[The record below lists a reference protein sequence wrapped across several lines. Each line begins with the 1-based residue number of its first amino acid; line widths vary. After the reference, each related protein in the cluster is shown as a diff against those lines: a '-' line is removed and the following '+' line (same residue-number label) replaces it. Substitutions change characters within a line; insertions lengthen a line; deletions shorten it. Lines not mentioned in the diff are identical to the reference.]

1 MTRAII
7 KFTDG
12 SHINIEA
19 DYIHLRDDDKLLT
32 VWRGNDL
39 VALTKLESVSSC
51 HLSESTEKAVGKNG

>member
-19 DYIHLRDDDKLLT
+19 DYIQLREDTDLVT
-32 VWRGNDL
+32 VWRENDL
-39 VALTKLESVSSC
+39 VAFAKIDSVSSC
-51 HLSESTEKAVGKNG
+51 YLSESSTKAVTQNG

>member
-39 VALTKLESVSSC
+39 VALAKLESVSSC
-51 HLSESTEKAVGKNG
+51 HLSESTERTVGKNG